1 MSFVISY
8 LFIVI
13 FDQVFFL
20 AVECFC
26 LSYFHSFWKN
36 TIYYILYVIS
46 AIVVLLIICP
56 FIGKY
61 YHLLIR
67 KIEAYVNKQ
76 LFVLIGS
83 NLGICLIIVLFNVF
97 IGEYIGYT
105 SRSIGFNC
113 ILFACY
119 FIISTILII
128 NITKQNEKRIELEK
142 RQEAY
147 QHLQE
152 YTNQIEH
159 MYSTLRSFKHDYSNM
174 MLTMAE
180 YIASE
185 DINGLKKLFY
195 KRIYAKEPKVDIR
208 YNKN

>member
-1 MSFVISY
+1 MFIRKNRFINIMSFVISY

-13 FDQVFFL
+13 FDQFFSLLWNVFVCPISTL
-20 AVECFC
+20 
-26 LSYFHSFWKN
+26 LKN

-128 NITKQNEKRIELEK
+128 NITKQNEKELNWK
-142 RQEAY
+142 SAKK
-147 QHLQE
+147 H
-152 YTNQIEH
+152 TSICKNIQIRLSICIPH
-159 MYSTLRSFKHDYSNM
+159 FVPSNM
-174 MLTMAE
+174 TTQ
-180 YIASE
+180 I
-185 DINGLKKLFY
+185 
-195 KRIYAKEPKVDIR
+195 
-208 YNKN
+208 